1 MSAGSGCVHDLLLFA
16 SDAELVTAGWG
27 FIADG
32 IAAGDLVI
40 VHGGEHEVELVRD
53 AFDDDPRVVFSP
65 GRESYQQMMGTI
77 GQYQRLCEREN
88 AAGRRVR
95 AIGPVPFAE
104 DPASR
109 AEWMRYE
116 ALISRALGP
125 YGFSGLCHYDTRN
138 TPAEVMDLALATH
151 HNIVTAEGVRRNDR
165 QRPEPELLRALAPAH
180 EPDALEA
187 APAVWAESDCAAPAP
202 VRQGV
207 RGALRDGRVDD
218 DQAEGFV
225 AAISEVVSNAL
236 QHGRSPVQVRLHTD
250 GRGWLCVVTDHG
262 PGMAD
267 PWTGVDSPLP
277 ANPQPVGTGLW
288 LARQLCDQLTITTHP
303 AGGARIS
310 LQLTPT
316 QLR

>member
-1 MSAGSGCVHDLLLFA
+1 MSAGSGCVHDLLLFG
-16 SDAELVTAGWG
+16 SDAELVAAGWG

-40 VHGGEHEVELVRD
+40 AHGGEHEVGLLRD

-65 GRESYQQMMGTI
+65 GKERYQQMMGTI
-77 GQYQRLCEREN
+77 GQYQRLCERET

-95 AIGPVPFAE
+95 AIGPVPFGE

-125 YGFSGLCHYDTRN
+125 YRFSGLCHYDTRT
-138 TPAEVMDLALATH
+138 TPAEVMDLALAAH
-151 HNIVTAEGVRRNDR
+151 QNVVTADGVRRNDR
-165 QRPEPELLRALAPAH
+165 QRPGSELLRALAPAYA
-180 EPDALEA
+180 PDALED
-187 APAVWAESDCAAPAP
+187 APAVWGESDCAAPAP
-202 VRQGV
+202 VRHGV
-207 RGALRDGRVDD
+207 RRALRDARVDG

-225 AAISEVVSNAL
+225 AAISEVLSNAL
-236 QHGRSPVQVRLHTD
+236 QHGQSPVQVRLHTN

-277 ANPQPVGTGLW
+277 ANPQPVGMGLW

-303 AGGARIS
+303 TGGARIS
-310 LQLTPT
+310 LRLSPT
-316 QLR
+316 QPR

>member
-40 VHGGEHEVELVRD
+40 VHGGEHEVELLRD

-65 GRESYQQMMGTI
+65 GRERYQHVMGTI
-77 GQYQRLCEREN
+77 GQYQRLCERET

-95 AIGPVPFAE
+95 AIGPVPFGE

-109 AEWMRYE
+109 TEWMRYE

-125 YGFSGLCHYDTRN
+125 YRFAGLCHYDTRT
-138 TPAEVMDLALATH
+138 TPAEVMDLALAAH
-151 HNIVTAEGVRRNDR
+151 QNVVTAEGVCRNDR
-165 QRPEPELLRALAPAH
+165 QRPGSELLRELAPAH
-180 EPDALEA
+180 EPDALED
-187 APAVWAESDCAAPAP
+187 APAVWGESDCAAAAP
-202 VRQGV
+202 VRHGV
-207 RGALRDGRVDD
+207 RWALRDARVDG

-225 AAISEVVSNAL
+225 AAISEVLSNAL
-236 QHGRSPVQVRLHTD
+236 QHGQSPVQVRLHTN

-277 ANPQPVGTGLW
+277 ANPQPVGIGLW

-303 AGGARIS
+303 TGGARIS
-310 LQLTPT
+310 LRLSPT
-316 QLR
+316 QPR

>member
-1 MSAGSGCVHDLLLFA
+1 MSAGVGCLHDLLLFG
-16 SDAELVTAGWG
+16 SDAELVAASWG

-40 VHGGEHEVELVRD
+40 VHGGEHEVELLRD
-53 AFDDDPRVVFSP
+53 AFDDDPRVVFAP
-65 GRESYQQMMGTI
+65 GRERYQHMMGTI

-95 AIGPVPFAE
+95 ALGPVPFAE

-109 AEWMRYE
+109 TEWMRYE
-116 ALISRALGP
+116 ALIARALGP

-138 TPAEVMDLALATH
+138 TPADVMNLALATH
-151 HNIVTAEGVRRNDR
+151 QNVVTAHGVRRNDR
-165 QRPEPELLRALAPAH
+165 QRPGSELLRALAPAH
-180 EPDALEA
+180 PPDALED
-187 APAVWAESDCAAPAP
+187 APAVWGESDCAAPAP
-202 VRQGV
+202 VRHGV
-207 RGALRDGRVDD
+207 RRALREGRVDT

-236 QHGRSPVQVRLHTD
+236 QHGQPPVQVHLHTN
-250 GRGWLCVVTDHG
+250 GHRWLCMVTDQG

-277 ANPQPVGTGLW
+277 TNPQQVGTGLW

-303 AGGARIS
+303 GGGARVS
-310 LQLTPT
+310 LLITPA
-316 QLR
+316 QAR